1 MAVAFVLDQI
11 TLHEGKTDGEFE
23 TFMLEE
29 IFPAIDTSS
38 DEQQTILAH
47 RQFLLKGQGPNEYLW
62 VSQLEYFFHQT
73 PFPGWLSNRV
83 ERIHQETPAKLAEF
97 GTRTSSAVYYDVASL

>member
-1 MAVAFVLDQI
+1 M
-11 TLHEGKTDGEFE
+11 
-23 TFMLEE
+23 
-29 IFPAIDTSS
+29 
-38 DEQQTILAH
+38 
-47 RQFLLKGQGPNEYLW
+47 
-62 VSQLEYFFHQT
+62 SQLEYFFHQT